1 MAVMDRKLYDTTP
14 LSPGLLAYV
23 AEGNLIENMQVA
35 GTDALP
41 FGVFGTLVVTG
52 GEKTIRLPA
61 SGDTAIAG
69 VVLQSQYGQG
79 TYEEGDSEVQAGF
92 LASVGVRGGMVVK
105 TTTAAPPVVG
115 NAAAISLA
123 DTTVGYLTAATSGI
137 ITLSNVVVDKI
148 LDNDRAIVF
157 LNGSAIVG
165 S

>member
-35 GTDALP
+35 GTAALP
-41 FGVFGTLVVTG
+41 FGVFGTLVVTAG
-52 GEKTIRLPA
+52 QKTVRLPA

-105 TTTAAPPVVG
+105 ATTATPPVVG
-115 NAAAISLA
+115 NSAAISIA
-123 DTTVGYLTAATSGI
+123 SGTVGYLTAASSSI

-148 LDNDRAIVF
+148 LDSGLAIVT
-157 LNGSAIVG
+157 LNGAAIVG